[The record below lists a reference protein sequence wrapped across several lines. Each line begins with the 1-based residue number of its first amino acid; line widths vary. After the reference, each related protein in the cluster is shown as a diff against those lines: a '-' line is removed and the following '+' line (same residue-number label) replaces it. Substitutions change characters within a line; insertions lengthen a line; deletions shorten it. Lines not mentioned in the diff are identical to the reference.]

1 MCITDPDDLPG
12 RVVAMAKEYPHGTR
26 VEPHRHR
33 RAQLLHAIT
42 GTMRLATDEGAWI
55 VPSLRAV
62 WIPPGVEHSFLIAG
76 DLSMRTLYIDPDVP
90 VFADGGRCRVVQV
103 SGLLR
108 ELILAALDDSGG
120 DSDGDL
126 APDGRAALITALIL
140 DELARAPEV
149 PLGLPMPRDRR
160 LAALCRALVDDPARP
175 DSLETW
181 AERSGASARTLA
193 RLFRRETGLTFGAWR
208 QQARLAE
215 ALARLARGDGVAA
228 AARGAGYDS
237 PSAFTAMFRRALG
250 ETPRQYMEGMVEGM
264 IPPRRIRL
272 ASAAGSADIAP
283 GRLAA
288 DGSLANPVRSGR
300 KQP

>member
-108 ELILAALDDSGG
+108 ELILAALEGPVPEERD
-120 DSDGDL
+120 
-126 APDGRAALITALIL
+126 ALLSALIL

-160 LAALCRALVDDPARP
+160 LATLCRALIDDPARP

-181 AERSGASARTLA
+181 AEHSGASARTLA

-250 ETPRQYMEGMVEGM
+250 ETPRHYMDGMAEGMVEGM
-264 IPPRRIRL
+264 APSRRIRL
-272 ASAAGSADIAP
+272 ASGAGSADIAP